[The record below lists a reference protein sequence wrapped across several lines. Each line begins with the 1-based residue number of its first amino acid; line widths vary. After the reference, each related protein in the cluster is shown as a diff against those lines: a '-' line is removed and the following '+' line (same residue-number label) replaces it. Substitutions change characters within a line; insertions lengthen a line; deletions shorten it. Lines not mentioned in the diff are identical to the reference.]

1 VPILSR
7 ETDMALPRNLKIG
20 ADRKARLG
28 GQLLRLAKRYDKE
41 LAERLAPFR
50 LAPTHY
56 EILKLLYAAP
66 DYSLSNS
73 RVAEALGVTLPS
85 ITLAVKKLSA
95 LRLVGSQRG
104 EDRRERIV
112 TLSVKGAEML
122 ALLYDRYEQFAEDL
136 FSAIDEKKAA
146 ALEQSVARL
155 LSRLTE
161 MQDRE
166 VASVPQ

>member
-1 VPILSR
+1 
-7 ETDMALPRNLKIG
+7 MALPRNLKFSS
-20 ADRKARLG
+20 DRRARLG

-73 RVAEALGVTLPS
+73 RLAEALGVTLPS
-85 ITLAVKKLSA
+85 ITLAVKKLST
-95 LRLVGSQRG
+95 LKMVGSQRG
-104 EDRRERIV
+104 EDRRERVV
-112 TLSVKGAEML
+112 TLTVKGAEML

-136 FSAIDEKKAA
+136 FGAIDEKQAA
-146 ALEQSVARL
+146 SLERSIGRL

-161 MQDRE
+161 MQDQGT
-166 VASVPQ
+166 ALVPH